1 MKRTMSN
8 TVTRRTRIS
17 NSPSLRAVL
26 VRQMPLVF
34 ALWTMLFLSN
44 STSADDTKIKRD
56 PLLVR
61 VPDDRPR
68 IDPKDFQSLGIR
80 VHESKHVRL
89 FTDVTADVSELPF
102 LMDQAFDEF
111 EKYFGPI
118 LPAADVETFQVNGY
132 LIKNQ
137 ETFKKAGLVRDQ
149 LNDHPH
155 GVQKGYQFWMMDQAT
170 DYYRRHLMLHE
181 MTHCFMLANPRIN
194 VPLAYLE
201 GMAEH
206 FGTHRVTSDGKL
218 SGTRLMPHNREDFR
232 GHDRLFLIRQDVKSR
247 GAPGL
252 IDVMHWEQPAFK
264 FFHESYPWA
273 WGTCLFLDQH
283 PRTCER
289 FQKLA
294 RSLMNPQAW
303 KKFEQQFEPDKAEIQ
318 TEWMLFAN
326 EAFEGFDFTRMAID
340 FRDGQPLKDL
350 IRTGKNS
357 HRAEVRADRGWQ
369 SSGIVVEKGHQYEL
383 VASGQFTLADKPKPW
398 ISEANGITYRYHN
411 GRPLGQLIAAIR
423 STSST
428 EGEPESMLKITGL
441 SSKSRLDAT
450 TSGTLYLRLNDHPA
464 ELADNNGTVSI
475 EVREVE

>member
-1 MKRTMSN
+1 
-8 TVTRRTRIS
+8 
-17 NSPSLRAVL
+17 
-26 VRQMPLVF
+26 
-34 ALWTMLFLSN
+34 
-44 STSADDTKIKRD
+44 
-56 PLLVR
+56 
-61 VPDDRPR
+61 
-68 IDPKDFQSLGIR
+68 
-80 VHESKHVRL
+80 
-89 FTDVTADVSELPF
+89 
-102 LMDQAFDEF
+102 
-111 EKYFGPI
+111 
-118 LPAADVETFQVNGY
+118 
-132 LIKNQ
+132 
-137 ETFKKAGLVRDQ
+137 
-149 LNDHPH
+149 
-155 GVQKGYQFWMMDQAT
+155 
-170 DYYRRHLMLHE
+170 
-181 MTHCFMLANPRIN
+181 
-194 VPLAYLE
+194 
-201 GMAEH
+201 
-206 FGTHRVTSDGKL
+206 
-218 SGTRLMPHNREDFR
+218 MPHNREDFR

-252 IDVMHWEQPAFK
+252 IDVMHWELPAFK

-273 WGTCLFLDQH
+273 WGSCVFFDQN
-283 PRTCER
+283 PRTRER

-294 RSLMNPQAW
+294 RSLTNPQAW
-303 KKFEQQFEPDKAEIQ
+303 KGFEQQLEPDMAEIQ

-350 IRTGKNS
+350 IRTGKSS
-357 HRAEVRADRGWQ
+357 HRAELRADRGWQ
-369 SSGIVVEKGHQYEL
+369 SSGIIVEKGHQYEL

-398 ISEANGITYRYHN
+398 NSEADGITYRYHN

>member
-1 MKRTMSN
+1 MKRTMRI
-8 TVTRRTRIS
+8 TVTRRTRLI
-17 NSPSLRAVL
+17 NSRSLFGVIAM
-26 VRQMPLVF
+26 QMSLVF
-34 ALWTMLFLSN
+34 AHFNTLFPTN
-44 STSADDTKIKRD
+44 AVSADNPPVKRD

-68 IDPKDFQSLGIR
+68 VDPKDFQSLGIR
-80 VHESKHVRL
+80 VHESTHLRL
-89 FTDVTADVSELPF
+89 FTDVVSDVSGLPQ
-102 LMDQAFDEF
+102 LMDQAFDQF

-118 LPAADVETFQVNGY
+118 PPAADGERFQVNGY

-137 ETFKKAGLVRDQ
+137 ETFKKAGLISDQ

-206 FGTHRVTSDGKL
+206 FGTHHIAPDGTL
-218 SGTRLMPHNREDFR
+218 GGTRLMPHNREDFR

-252 IDVMHWEQPAFK
+252 LAVMQWEQPAFK

-273 WGTCLFLDQH
+273 WGTCLFLDQN
-283 PRTCER
+283 PRTRER

-294 RSLMNPQAW
+294 RSLTNPLAW
-303 KKFEQQFEPDKAEIQ
+303 KDFEKQLDPDKSEIQ

-326 EAFEGFDFTRMAID
+326 EAFEGFDFNRMAID
-340 FRDGQPLKDL
+340 FRDGQPLKEL

-357 HRAEVRADRGWQ
+357 HRAEVRANCGWQ
-369 SSGIVVEKGHQYEL
+369 SSGIVVEKGHTYE
-383 VASGQFTLADKPKPW
+383 VIASGRFTLADKPKPW
-398 ISEANGITYRYHN
+398 ISEADGITFRYHN
-411 GRPLGQLIAAIR
+411 GRPLGQLLAMIR
-423 STSST
+423 PTSNAV
-428 EGEPESMLKITGL
+428 GEALTMQQVTGL
-441 SSKSRLDAT
+441 GSKSRLEPTAD
-450 TSGTLYLRLNDHPA
+450 GTLYLRLNDHPA
-464 ELADNNGTVSI
+464 ELADNTGTVSI